1 MAELKKYYADNHNA
15 LLLENIMQFA
25 ANITLKDKNA
35 EDAAETDQSRFFR
48 DILKKYYEDRLNFS
62 DIIALKKFVD
72 NYNSVAETTVKN
84 IFSKKTT
91 EDLLKDIFR
100 VSVQTI
106 DGHTYLYDLSTDKKN
121 SFLANFKSYSDSI
134 SNEDENTE
142 VESTSENSDNQINNN
157 AAEIDYSADA
167 IEIVDRVIKENS
179 GKILELIKII
189 DPSEK
194 PKTDAITNYIRVYL
208 LNYFIHYSVDYY
220 VISGTNNE
228 VLNVDINKDSP
239 DEYEK
244 QDISNE
250 FSVMSIVTS
259 FALNSNSKLD
269 LANQYFKIND
279 NSITLNNTY
288 GIRFNVVYK
297 ELNPYRREIGSSSL
311 FESIIST
318 ALL

>member
-15 LLLENIMQFA
+15 RLLENIMQFA

-62 DIIALKKFVD
+62 DIISLKKFVD
-72 NYNSVAETTVKN
+72 NYNSVAEKTVEDIFTKN
-84 IFSKKTT
+84 TT

-106 DGHTYLYDLSTDKKN
+106 DGSEYLYDLSTDKKN
-121 SFLANFKSYSDSI
+121 SFLANFKSYSSTIDSENKNADTI
-134 SNEDENTE
+134 NIEDPINTD
-142 VESTSENSDNQINNN
+142 VES
-157 AAEIDYSADA
+157 DYSVNA
-167 IEIVDRVIKENS
+167 IEIVNDVVKNNS
-179 GKILELIKII
+179 SRISELIQII

-194 PKTDAITNYIRVYL
+194 QKNAITNYIKVYL
-208 LNYFIHYSVDYY
+208 LNYFIQYSVDFYT
-220 VISGTNNE
+220 ISGTNGD
-228 VLNVDINKDSP
+228 VLDVDINKDSP

-250 FSVMSIVTS
+250 FSVMSIITS
-259 FALNSNSKLD
+259 FAINSNSKLD
-269 LANQYFKIND
+269 IAKEYFGIID
-279 NSITLNNTY
+279 NNITLNNTY
-288 GIRFNVVYK
+288 GIRFSVVYK